1 MNRQFH
7 NKQQS
12 LTVTG
17 KQETVDKLFD
27 WSKNFTGHMFNTKLE
42 EKSYKMSFKALP
54 SPRGQIGLRL
64 YFVIVGI
71 YYDLERENYQG
82 LKFYLNNSFYSHIS
96 NALQYASHMGVMGVF
111 IRRNKICFGN
121 VPCTLQKNR
130 PANSD

>member
-1 MNRQFH
+1 
-7 NKQQS
+7 
-12 LTVTG
+12 
-17 KQETVDKLFD
+17 
-27 WSKNFTGHMFNTKLE
+27 MFNTKLE

-111 IRRNKICFGN
+111 IRRNKICLGN